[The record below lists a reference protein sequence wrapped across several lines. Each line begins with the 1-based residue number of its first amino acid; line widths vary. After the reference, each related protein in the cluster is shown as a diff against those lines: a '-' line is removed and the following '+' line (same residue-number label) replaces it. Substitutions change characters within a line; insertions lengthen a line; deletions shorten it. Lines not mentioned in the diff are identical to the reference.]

1 LFSGNSSWGLGGASP
16 LCKTF
21 TVPPQITVAVATIL
35 GVFLEDPDKD
45 RYGYDLMK
53 ETRFPSGKIYPL
65 LARLQGAG
73 WLTVTEEDIDP
84 AVAGRPARRGY
95 RLTPEGT
102 RVARLELAKLS
113 ERLRPSLDLGV
124 LRPGEGLR

>member
-1 LFSGNSSWGLGGASP
+1 
-16 LCKTF
+16 
-21 TVPPQITVAVATIL
+21 
-35 GVFLEDPDKD
+35 
-45 RYGYDLMK
+45 MK
-53 ETRFPSGKIYPL
+53 ETGFPSGKIYPL

-95 RLTPEGT
+95 RLTTEGV

-113 ERLRPSLDLGV
+113 ERLRPPPGLRT
-124 LRPGEGLR
+124 LRPEKGLR